1 MVASQ
6 FRLPTGMSANSAL
19 AGSAPYAAWGK
30 LVNPNPP
37 TIPSTGV
44 PHAFGPATIAA
55 RDSFAANTCAGYH
68 RHETDT
74 RHFMHI
80 TQVGAMEL
88 NRATPLV
95 DDRTRVG
102 VTDTTPDGVVVLSN
116 VLAADISPGGGRF
129 QDFARL
135 LVTKPDEL
143 RNRPG
148 RRTH

>member
-44 PHAFGPATIAA
+44 PHALGPATIAA
-55 RDSFAANTCAGYH
+55 RDSFAANTCAGCH

-102 VTDTTPDGVVVLSN
+102 VTDTTPDGAVVLSN